1 MFLSDFWA
9 LILPAPKLLNISDG
23 LSVSKYSFLGDLYF
37 MLAKISVLNCIECV
51 LAVYIKTNKKKY
63 IYIYCIY
70 THWPLYNVH
79 LARDGILH
87 TLVVM
92 SGYLNYCCRS
102 IISNQSAHSLLTS
115 DINNFQPHNCRSL
128 DIFSFLDP
136 SL

>member
-1 MFLSDFWA
+1 MDYFDVFIRCLGSHSA
-9 LILPAPKLLNISDG
+9 GKLLNISDG
-23 LSVSKYSFLGDLYF
+23 LRVSKYY
-37 MLAKISVLNCIECV
+37 K
-51 LAVYIKTNKKKY
+51 
-63 IYIYCIY
+63 
-70 THWPLYNVH
+70 VH

-87 TLVVM
+87 TLVLM

-128 DIFSFLDP
+128 DIFYFLDP